1 MKTWMKKEI
10 KENENRENH
19 QKMRGKERKMMGI
32 FQEFQFLKNNGKN
45 EMTSEKMCIF
55 MIMEKW
61 SGASER
67 STIM

>member
-32 FQEFQFLKNNGKN
+32 FQEFQFLKNDGKN
-45 EMTSEKMCIF
+45 KLTSEQMCIF

-61 SGASER
+61 SGTSE
-67 STIM
+67 

>member
-19 QKMRGKERKMMGI
+19 QKMRGKEQKMMGI

-45 EMTSEKMCIF
+45 EMTSEKMCIL

-61 SGASER
+61 SEVSE
-67 STIM
+67 

>member
-32 FQEFQFLKNNGKN
+32 FQEFQFLKNHGK
-45 EMTSEKMCIF
+45 K
-55 MIMEKW
+55 
-61 SGASER
+61 
-67 STIM
+67 